1 MADEE
6 QYEQEQDAE
15 PQEEYAEEAAAEEEQ
30 PQEDYAEAEQEQE
43 QEVEAAAEYEEPAAE
58 EPAYV
63 EPVEEV
69 KEATPEPVQEE
80 VAAYQGGK
88 PANVDDACKEIYG
101 DNPGFNWFSTKLADS
116 SLKTTGLTI
125 DKVGTGGL
133 NELVETMKGEKDHII
148 FFLLRCDTSDDV
160 GSARAKFV
168 FGRFKGSGVKFMQKA
183 KLTPNLGAFADQ
195 FQVKHLSKDADEGMQ
210 DWTTEKLAK
219 EFLRIGGAHKP
230 KRYSFG
236 PNATYTVPDKQ

>member
-30 PQEDYAEAEQEQE
+30 PQEDYAEADQE

-69 KEATPEPVQEE
+69 KEATPEPVVQEE

-160 GSARAKFV
+160 GSTRAKFV

>member
-6 QYEQEQDAE
+6 QYEQEQEAE
-15 PQEEYAEEAAAEEEQ
+15 PQQEEYAEEAAAEEEQ
-30 PQEDYAEAEQEQE
+30 PQEAEAEVE
-43 QEVEAAAEYEEPAAE
+43 QEVEAEAEYEEPAAE
-58 EPAYV
+58 EPAYE
-63 EPVEEV
+63 EPEV
-69 KEATPEPVQEE
+69 KAEPEPVVQEE
-80 VAAYQGGK
+80 AEAYSGGL
-88 PANVDDACKEIYG
+88 PQNVDDACKEIYS
-101 DNPGFNWFSTKLADS
+101 DNPGFNWFSTKLADQ
-116 SLKTTGLTI
+116 SLKTQGLTI

-133 NELVETMKGEKDHII
+133 NELVQTMNGEKDHIV

-168 FGRFKGSGVKFMQKA
+168 YGRFKGSGVKFMQKA

-195 FQVKHLSKDADEGMQ
+195 FQVKHLSKDADESMQ
-210 DWTTEKLAK
+210 DWTAEKLAK

-236 PNATYTVPDKQ
+236 PNAVYVVPDKK